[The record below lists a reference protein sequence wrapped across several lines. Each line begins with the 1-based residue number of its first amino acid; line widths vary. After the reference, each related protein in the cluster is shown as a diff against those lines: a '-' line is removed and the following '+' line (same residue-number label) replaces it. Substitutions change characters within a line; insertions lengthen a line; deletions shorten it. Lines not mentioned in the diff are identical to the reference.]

1 MKPGGTEGGTPSF
14 LMGGGV
20 ILLAVGLYLL
30 LDSVRV
36 VTGDFGAI
44 SGMMHG
50 RGGMGETTSMGIVF
64 VPFLIG
70 AGVLFFDMRKRWAW
84 GLSGVGL
91 LVLVIEILSRIRFR
105 MDTKVS
111 HLLMILVMIA
121 AGAGLLARAYLT
133 RNVAADRDGG
143 KPEQPNDE

>member
-50 RGGMGETTSMGIVF
+50 RGGVGETTSMGIVF
-64 VPFLIG
+64 IPFLIG

-84 GLSGVGL
+84 VLSGVGL

-133 RNVAADRDGG
+133 RNVAADQDGG
-143 KPEQPNDE
+143 KPEQANDE

>member
-14 LMGGGV
+14 LMGGGA

-36 VTGDFGAI
+36 VSGDFGAI
-44 SGMMHG
+44 SGMMPR
-50 RGGMGETTSMGIVF
+50 RGGVGETTSMGIVF

-70 AGVLFFDMRKRWAW
+70 VGVLFFDAEKRWAW
-84 GLSGVGL
+84 VLSGMGL

-105 MDTKVS
+105 MDTKVT
-111 HLLMILVMIA
+111 HLLLILVMIA
-121 AGAGLLARAYLT
+121 AGAGLLAKAYLA
-133 RNVAADRDGG
+133 RNA
-143 KPEQPNDE
+143 EQNAKSPDPDKLNDE

>member
-1 MKPGGTEGGTPSF
+1 MKPDGTEGGTPSF
-14 LMGGGV
+14 VMGGGA
-20 ILLAVGLYLL
+20 ILIAVGLYLL

-44 SGMMHG
+44 SGMMHR

-70 AGVLFFDMRKRWAW
+70 VGVLFFDVQKRWAW
-84 GLSGVGL
+84 VLSGLGL

-121 AGAGLLARAYLT
+121 AGAGLLAKAYLA
-133 RNVAADRDGG
+133 RNAAKAEEGP
-143 KPEQPNDE
+143 KPDNLNDE

>member
-14 LMGGGV
+14 LMGGGA

-44 SGMMHG
+44 SGMMHR
-50 RGGMGETTSMGIVF
+50 RGGIGETTSMGIVF

-70 AGVLFFDMRKRWAW
+70 VGVLFFDAQKRWAW
-84 GLSGVGL
+84 ILSGLGL

-105 MDTKVS
+105 MDTKVT
-111 HLLMILVMIA
+111 HLLMILVMVA
-121 AGAGLLARAYLT
+121 AGAGLLAKAYLA
-133 RNVAADRDGG
+133 RGG
-143 KPEQPNDE
+143 KSAEHAPKPDQSNDE